1 MNKTL
6 VMAAAGVLLVAAAP
20 AFAGTDITKALTDGK
35 VNADLRARY
44 ENVDTDALKDADAF
58 TGRARLGYTTGDFY
72 GVTGMVEFE
81 ALTGAFGEAYNDTV
95 NGKTARSVVADPET
109 TEVNQAYLQYSL
121 YNTTVRGGRQVI
133 ADWDNG
139 RWIGSDDWRQNQ
151 TSYDGVTVSSTY
163 VPHLTVN
170 YGYVAAQ
177 NTNIGREAATG
188 RVNHDSNLINL
199 STDIIPYITVS
210 GYSYMLDSDEIRSQA
225 SNTLGARATGSYNI
239 DTAWKVMGSAEYAQQ
254 EDAGHNPTSYDL
266 DYMAFEG
273 GLGYKSAYAKVGYEV
288 AEGQGG
294 SKVIVTP
301 FADAHTLNGKADV
314 IGLAGTG
321 GNGLEDL
328 SVTAGVEVAQL
339 HPMVDGLKIEG
350 EWHDFQAERGGA
362 DYGQEFDVE
371 ISKDFMKHYN
381 AGVLFASF
389 DSDNAAFKDT
399 DKIVAQVS
407 AKF

>member
-1 MNKTL
+1 MNRKL
-6 VMAAAGVLLVAAAP
+6 VIAAASALLVAAAP

-44 ENVDTDALKDADAF
+44 ENVDTANLNDADAF

-139 RWIGSDDWRQNQ
+139 RWVGSDNWRQNQ

-170 YGYVAAQ
+170 YGYVAAI
-177 NTNIGREAATG
+177 NNNIGREASTG

-210 GYSYMLDSDEIRSQA
+210 GYSYMLDSDEVRSQA
-225 SNTLGARATGSYNI
+225 SNTLGARATGEYAI
-239 DTAWKVMGSAEYAQQ
+239 DNAWKVMGAAEYAQQ

-266 DYMAFEG
+266 DYTSFEAG
-273 GLGYKSAYAKVGYEV
+273 VGYKSLYAKVGQEV
-288 AEGQGG
+288 AEGNGG
-294 SKVIVTP
+294 NQVIVTP
-301 FADAHTLNGKADV
+301 FANAHALNGKADV
-314 IGLAGTG
+314 VSLAGTG
-321 GNGLEDL
+321 GNGLED
-328 SVTAGVEVAQL
+328 TYIAAGVEVAQVN
-339 HPMVDGLKIEG
+339 PMVDGLKIDA

-362 DYGQEFDVE
+362 DYGQEYNVE
-371 ISKDFMKHYN
+371 ISKDFMKYYN
-381 AGVLFASF
+381 AGVVFASF
-389 DSDNAAFKDT
+389 DADSTAFRDT
-399 DKIVAQVS
+399 DKVIVQVG